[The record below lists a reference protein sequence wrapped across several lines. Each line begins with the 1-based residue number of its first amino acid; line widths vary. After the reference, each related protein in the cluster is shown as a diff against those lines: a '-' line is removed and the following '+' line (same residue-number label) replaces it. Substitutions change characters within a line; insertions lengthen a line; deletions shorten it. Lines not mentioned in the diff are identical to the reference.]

1 MGFNTDIISATTISG
16 TTFYGDG
23 SNLTGVGLPYKV
35 YAALLTQSGTSA
47 PIATVLDN
55 PSGLVINFVRHNP
68 GLYSINSTSFVR
80 GKVIINNI
88 NPYIESSWEISDTT
102 IAFPKIQTGGG
113 PPTTNREIKIPGAM
127 YTTGTDIRFTTFE
140 NSSYSDD
147 VLSKV
152 NAFIEIRVYN

>member
-1 MGFNTDIISATTISG
+1 MGFISDSISG
-16 TTFYGDG
+16 TTISADTIYVSGN
-23 SNLTGVGLPYKV
+23 SITQSYKV

-88 NPYIESSWEISDTT
+88 NPYIESSWEISDTS

-127 YTTGTDIRFTTFE
+127 YTTGTDIRFATFE